1 MPDDAAAAA
10 APDAGAAGACAAAEL
25 GAGPLLRNGLR
36 FSSAFAVNEG
46 ALLAVIAL
54 SAALVDPAVAA
65 LGNALLYLAFSL
77 GCVASPAV
85 VRRLGLRRSLL
96 LGTSAYT
103 LYVAAYIVPSAAT
116 VPPAALVAGAAGAV
130 LWTAQGAY
138 FSHNGRLFARARAV
152 HGDTEARGVTLFA
165 TMFAVLFPAVVAAFK
180 AASSLLLL
188 LTHGSTPPVYIALAL
203 AALASVAVMSGVMPL
218 QEEHAAG
225 AGSDTPASA
234 EAHAAPA
241 EELLHSTHGADTTSP
256 ETTAC
261 MPLLRRAVA
270 AVGDALRELAA
281 AHCDATL
288 LLMAPTNV
296 AFGLCTAFFPY
307 TVTILAKDALGAAAV
322 GWLYAAANVVSALAA
337 AIFGVAAQ
345 RWPGCRPVI
354 FAAGAGAF
362 AGAAGAVFGA
372 GAAAP
377 SRSALFALFCA
388 YGVGVAV
395 WQGTCMAFFG
405 DAFPG
410 RKALQAFAALKLHS
424 GLSSAIA
431 FFVLPSAPP
440 RAAAAACVAAA
451 LIGFATYLVAE
462 ARVRADAAMRCAGA
476 DRTSDGTTA
485 TSELQRLL

>member
-1 MPDDAAAAA
+1 MPARDDAAAASP
-10 APDAGAAGACAAAEL
+10 PDAVAAVAGAVAEP

-103 LYVAAYIVPSAAT
+103 LYVAAYIVPTAAT

-138 FSHNGRLFARARAV
+138 FAHNGRLFARARAAD
-152 HGDTEARGVTLFA
+152 GDTEARGVTLFA
-165 TMFAVLFPAVVAAFK
+165 TMFAVLFPAVVSAFK

-188 LTHGSTPPVYIALAL
+188 LTHGATPPVYIALAL

-218 QEEHAAG
+218 EEEHATG
-225 AGSDTPASA
+225 AGPDASL
-234 EAHAAPA
+234 AAPA
-241 EELLHSTHGADTTSP
+241 EQAQPPPGAFSGAHGANTAATGCMSLLHRS
-256 ETTAC
+256 
-261 MPLLRRAVA
+261 VA
-270 AVGDALRELAA
+270 AVADALRELAV

-337 AIFGVAAQ
+337 AAFGMAAQ
-345 RWPGCRPVI
+345 RWTGSRPAI
-354 FAAGAGAF
+354 FAMGAGAF

-377 SRSALFALFCA
+377 SRAALFALFCA

-410 RKALQAFAALKLHS
+410 RKALPAFAALKLHS

-451 LIGFATYLVAE
+451 LLGFATYLGAE
-462 ARVRADAAMRCAGA
+462 ARVRADMAMRHERAEG
-476 DRTSDGTTA
+476 SDESS

>member
-1 MPDDAAAAA
+1 MSAGDDAAAAT
-10 APDAGAAGACAAAEL
+10 PPAGVANAACAAAEL

-54 SAALVDPAVAA
+54 SAALVDPYVAA

-77 GCVASPAV
+77 GCLASPAV

-116 VPPAALVAGAAGAV
+116 LPPAALLAGAAGAV
-130 LWTAQGAY
+130 LWTAQGTY
-138 FSHNGRLFARARAV
+138 FTQNGRLYARARAE

-165 TMFAVLFPAVVAAFK
+165 TLFAVLFPAVVAAFK

-188 LTHGSTPPVYIALAL
+188 LTRGATPPVYIALAL
-203 AALASVAVMSGVMPL
+203 AALASVAVMSGVLPL
-218 QEEHAAG
+218 QEE
-225 AGSDTPASA
+225 
-234 EAHAAPA
+234 AHAPA
-241 EELLHSTHGADTTSP
+241 EAAQPPPP
-256 ETTAC
+256 EEVAC
-261 MPLLRRAVA
+261 VPLLRRSAS
-270 AVGDALRELAA
+270 AVGDALRELARM
-281 AHCDATL
+281 HCDATL

-307 TVTILAKDALGAAAV
+307 TVTIVAKDALGAAAV
-322 GWLYAAANVVSALAA
+322 GWLYAAANVFSALAA
-337 AIFGVAAQ
+337 AAFGLAAQ
-345 RWPGCRPVI
+345 RWPGCRPAI

-372 GAAAP
+372 GDPAP
-377 SRSALFALFCA
+377 SRAALFALFCA

-410 RKALQAFAALKLHS
+410 RKALPAFAALKLHS
-424 GLSSAIA
+424 GLASAIA
-431 FFVLPSAPP
+431 FFVLPSASP

-451 LIGFATYLVAE
+451 LLGFAAYIGAE
-462 ARVRADAAMRCAGA
+462 VRVRADATARRSQA
-476 DRTSDGTTA
+476 DGGDGIA